1 MLTCDKC
8 KKQITASVANR
19 ITVAGHDSD
28 LCTSCYIDYR
38 EILSYAE
45 IRTQNAVKRWLGLP
59 IHCCEY
65 CGKEGI
71 VGKNLMEQAV
81 SGALFSAESVISC
94 TDIAECEGRIRN
106 YGKQA

>member
-19 ITVAGHDSD
+19 ITVAGHESD
-28 LCTSCYIDYR
+28 LCTSCYMDYR

-45 IRTQNAVKRWLGLP
+45 TRTQNAVKRWLGLP
-59 IHCCEY
+59 IHYCEY

-71 VGKNLMEQAV
+71 VGKNLMEQGECV
-81 SGALFSAESVISC
+81 VSC
-94 TDIAECEGRIRN
+94 TDLTECEERIRKH
-106 YGKQA
+106 GKQV

>member
-19 ITVAGHDSD
+19 ITVAGHESD
-28 LCTSCYIDYR
+28 LCTSCYMDYR

-45 IRTQNAVKRWLGLP
+45 IRTQNAIKRWLGLP

-71 VGKNLMEQAV
+71 VGKNLMEQGEGV
-81 SGALFSAESVISC
+81 VSC
-94 TDIAECEGRIRN
+94 TDLTECEERIRKH
-106 YGKQA
+106 GKQA